1 MSNRRAFITL
11 LGGATIAWPL
21 AARAQ
26 QATMP
31 VIGYLHVGSL
41 GDRRFQVA
49 AFQRGLSELGFVEGR
64 NITIEY
70 RWADGQYN
78 RLADLVADLIRRR
91 VAVIAAPAGAA
102 TALAAKSLTSTIP
115 IVFSTSVDPVLN
127 GLVASLNRPG
137 GNITGITDMGREVGA
152 KQLGLLHELLPSAA
166 RFAVLVDPKPPALK
180 RSLRTC
186 RRQRQ
191 RLGNQSK
198 SLLPVPTSTLIPL
211 ESIAEKRADAL
222 VVASQAF
229 FLTRRVQ
236 PLTLTARHAL
246 PTIYSQREFVEA
258 GGLMSY
264 GSSLTDRDRQL
275 GIYTGRVLK
284 GEKPADL
291 PILQATKFE
300 FVINLQTAKTIGLTV
315 PPTLLATADEVIE

>member
-1 MSNRRAFITL
+1 MKRREFITL

-41 GDRRFQVA
+41 ADRRFQVA

-64 NITIEY
+64 NVAIEY

-78 RLADLVADLIRRR
+78 RLADLLADLIRRR

-115 IVFSTSVDPVLN
+115 IVFSTSVDPVRN

-137 GNITGITDMGREVGA
+137 GNTTGITDMGREVGA

-166 RFAVLVDPKPPALK
+166 RFAVLVDPKTVRAEEELK
-180 RSLRTC
+180 DV
-186 RRQRQ
+186 QAAAAAI
-191 RLGNQSK
+191 GK
-198 SLLPVPTSTLIPL
+198 PIEVVAASTNLDIDSAF

-222 VVASQAF
+222 VVASQAI

-236 PLTLTARHAL
+236 LLNAHCPTRASDDLFAARVCRSRRADELRIEPYRPRPPARHL
-246 PTIYSQREFVEA
+246 HRPCPQ
-258 GGLMSY
+258 G
-264 GSSLTDRDRQL
+264 
-275 GIYTGRVLK
+275 
-284 GEKPADL
+284 
-291 PILQATKFE
+291 
-300 FVINLQTAKTIGLTV
+300 
-315 PPTLLATADEVIE
+315 